1 MLSNSQLFAVESQ
14 RRHHCVLRLYRQIPR
29 NDITMSQVVPVM
41 QQPQAVVM
49 AQPMVVGQPVA
60 MQDPVMMMNGVYIQ
74 QVFEAAELCGCEM
87 PNRYKV
93 FQLGPDGKSAVGEP
107 VYYLQERQKGCG
119 SFIYKQCLGP
129 CRSLKINVHQGYAPL
144 STNVSHEIEKTC
156 GVSTCMCC
164 HSETTLSGGGQEPV
178 AIEDKDSACCLMP
191 LCCGGTKIA
200 AHGMQIQGGCIGAGM
215 CPCYNYPMTVTGS
228 NGGEGSLTKVAAGCM
243 EMLTGMN
250 KYAVIFPPE
259 ATAEQRMTL
268 IATAIHVDLNY
279 FEKKKN
285 NN

>member
-1 MLSNSQLFAVESQ
+1 MS
-14 RRHHCVLRLYRQIPR
+14 YRQIPR

-49 AQPMVVGQPVA
+49 AQPMAVGQPVA

-129 CRSLKINVHQGYAPL
+129 CRALTVDVHRGSVAHSQAK
-144 STNVSHEIEKTC
+144 THEIKKTC
-156 GVSTCMCC
+156 GNSTCMCC
-164 HSETTLSGGGQEPV
+164 HSKSTLIGGGFTQP
-178 AIEDKDSACCLMP
+178 IEDKAPL
-191 LCCGGTKIA
+191 LCCTPFICTGNKVSVAGFDI
-200 AHGMQIQGGCIGAGM
+200 IGGCIGCGACPFCNYSMKVQGQTDGAVSGMLGKIGGGCAELCTGTNRYAIQFPQQAG
-215 CPCYNYPMTVTGS
+215 PQ
-228 NGGEGSLTKVAAGCM
+228 
-243 EMLTGMN
+243 
-250 KYAVIFPPE
+250 
-259 ATAEQRMTL
+259 QRMAL
-268 IATAIHVDLNY
+268 IAAAIHMDLNY
-279 FEKKKN
+279 FEQKKGN
-285 NN
+285 N

>member
-1 MLSNSQLFAVESQ
+1 MSKESDTSAVEMQ
-14 RRHHCVLRLYRQIPR
+14 PVGVVQG
-29 NDITMSQVVPVM
+29 VPVAQGVPVDNNVLM
-41 QQPQAVVM
+41 QV
-49 AQPMVVGQPVA
+49 
-60 MQDPVMMMNGVYIQ
+60 NGVYIK
-74 QVFEAAELCGCEM
+74 QVFEMAELCGCEM
-87 PNRYKV
+87 PNRYQV
-93 FQLGPDGKSAVGEP
+93 FPIGTDGRSEMPGSTAFL
-107 VYYLQERQKGCG
+107 YLKEQQKGLC